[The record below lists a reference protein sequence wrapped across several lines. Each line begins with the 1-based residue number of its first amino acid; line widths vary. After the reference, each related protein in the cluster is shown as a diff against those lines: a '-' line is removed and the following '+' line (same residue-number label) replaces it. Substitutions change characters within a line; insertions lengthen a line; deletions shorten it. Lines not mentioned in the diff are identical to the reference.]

1 MAHVLTITDGTT
13 TFNVTSGST
22 AYLINYAMASPTL
35 GEASIAETINLWIIG
50 ANGGAVQTN
59 TATLEQLLES
69 ARRRRMESYGPRV
82 YLQVQLDS
90 DGATWRSEIYDAR
103 LDIAE
108 DGLAVWAN
116 AKLPASLYIERA
128 PYWEG
133 ALTQLTLTNGNGTNN
148 TSGLT
153 IYNHDDG
160 DAGNDNWCAIDAA
173 EVTGNL
179 PTPVKLELTNTA
191 GGSRAI
197 YQVFAACNAFNT
209 PGSLTHII
217 EGEST
222 ITGGGSTGAAATC
235 SNGNYATHSGSG
247 TWSMQFTLSSTIM
260 GYCAGYPFH
269 VLARFHAFPNTIA
282 QASILSSNG
291 AVLASG
297 EEISLQSGLSQ
308 ALIDFGVLYLP
319 PGGYQATWA
328 AHKLKLGFRQ
338 STSQT
343 VQVDYIGLFPAYSF
357 RDLLTF
363 GTAIANNDKLTD
375 DGIEGQAYTTASSVN
390 LPEVIQR
397 GGPLTIWPNRD
408 QRLYF
413 AWSLFDHSA
422 TIADTLTVKA
432 WYRPRRAA
440 V

>member
-1 MAHVLTITDGTT
+1 MAHVLSITDGTT
-13 TFNVTSGST
+13 TFSITSGST
-22 AYLINYAMASPTL
+22 CYLINYAMASPTL
-35 GEASIAETINLWIIG
+35 GEATIAETINLMVIG
-50 ANGGAVQTN
+50 ANGAAVQTN
-59 TATLEQLLES
+59 TATLERLLDS

-90 DGATWRSEIYDAR
+90 DGSTWRSEIYDAR

-116 AKLPASLYIERA
+116 AKMPASLYVERA
-128 PYWEG
+128 PFWEG
-133 ALTQLTLTNGNGTNN
+133 ALTQLTLTNNNGSNN

-153 IYNHDDG
+153 VYNHDDG
-160 DAGNDNWCAIDAA
+160 GTGHDNWAAIDAA

-179 PTPVKLELTNTA
+179 PAPVKVELTNTA
-191 GGSRAI
+191 GASRAI
-197 YQVFAACNAFNT
+197 YQVFMAVNAFNAPT
-209 PGSLTHII
+209 SLAHMI
-217 EGEST
+217 EAENT
-222 ITGGGSTGAAATC
+222 ITGGGTTATDATC
-235 SNGNYATHSGSG
+235 SDGGYATHTGGAGSW
-247 TWSMQFTLSSTIM
+247 TMRFTLSTTIM

-269 VLARFHAFPNTIA
+269 ILARRRNRINTIA
-282 QASILSSNG
+282 QAAILSSNN

-297 EEISLQSGLSQ
+297 EEFSISTTTQD
-308 ALIDFGVLYLP
+308 LIDFGVLYLP

-328 AHKLKLGFRQ
+328 GHKLQFTFRQ
-338 STSQT
+338 NSSQT
-343 VQVDYIGLFPAYSF
+343 MEIDYIGLFPAYSF

-363 GTAIANNDKLTD
+363 GTAIANGDKLTD
-375 DGIEGQAYTTASSVN
+375 DGIEGMAYTTASSVN

-408 QRLYF
+408 QNILF
-413 AWSLFDHSA
+413 AWSLFDHAS